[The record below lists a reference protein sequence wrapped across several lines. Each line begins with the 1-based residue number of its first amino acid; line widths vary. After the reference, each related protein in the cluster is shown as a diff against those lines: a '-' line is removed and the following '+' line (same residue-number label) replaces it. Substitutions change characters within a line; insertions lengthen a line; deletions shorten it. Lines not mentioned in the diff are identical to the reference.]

1 VVATSGPPTGRTG
14 RYTLRAGLAAA
25 CTLVG
30 VNAAPAKPVALDS
43 ALLLYTEPSRVSAI
57 EALLEAKAD
66 FGGGRIG
73 SLKLVFDALT
83 GASANGATPA
93 NNSQTFTG
101 ASGGTSYTTPAGE
114 TPLDDTFQDTRVALN
129 GNYTL
134 PLDRL
139 SNLGLGADV
148 SLESDYTSLGANAS
162 LTRDFFK
169 RNTTLSAALSLSH
182 DIVRP
187 MGGRPVAFDVMPPPT
202 PNSGGEDDEGGNRP
216 GTLGDA
222 KKDLLD
228 LNFGVTQVLDRRT
241 LMQLNYSY
249 GQVEGYQTDPY
260 KLLSVVDATTGDP
273 SPSPGDPSLYLYL
286 YENRPEARSR
296 QALFAKVKHHFGW
309 SVLDLSYRRYF
320 DDWGLRSHTGEMR
333 LRLNVGASAYLEP
346 HLRYYQQT
354 AADFYRRYL
363 LTGAAPPDFASAD
376 YRLGEFTGR
385 TVGLEYGRKLA
396 SGHSVTVRGEYY
408 WQTGDGHPADA
419 PPGLRDQDL
428 FPTVDAFVFQVG
440 YSFATR

>member
-1 VVATSGPPTGRTG
+1 
-14 RYTLRAGLAAA
+14 
-25 CTLVG
+25 VG
-30 VNAAPAKPVALDS
+30 INAAPAQPVAFDS
-43 ALLLYTEPSRVSAI
+43 ALLFYTEPNRVSAF
-57 EALLEAKAD
+57 EALLEAKSD
-66 FGGGRIG
+66 FGGSRSG
-73 SLKLVFDALT
+73 SLKLVFDTLT

-93 NNSQTFTG
+93 SHSQTFTG
-101 ASGGTSYTTPAGE
+101 ASGGTGYTTPAGE

-139 SNLGLGADV
+139 SNLGFGADV
-148 SLESDYTSLGANAS
+148 SIEGDYTSLGANAS
-162 LTRDFFK
+162 VTRDFFK

-182 DIVRP
+182 DLVRP
-187 MGGRPVAFDVMPPPT
+187 TGGRPVAFDVMPPPSA
-202 PNSGGEDDEGGNRP
+202 NNGGDDDEGGNRE

-222 KKDLLD
+222 QKDLLD
-228 LNFGVTQVLDRRT
+228 INFGVTQVLDRRT

-249 GQVEGYQTDPY
+249 GQVNGYQTDPY
-260 KLLSVVDATTGDP
+260 KVLSVVDPSTGDP
-273 SPSPGDPSLYLYL
+273 SQYL
-286 YENRPEARSR
+286 YESRPDARNR

-309 SVLDLSYRRYF
+309 SVLDLSYRRFF
-320 DDWGLRSHTGEMR
+320 DDWGLRSHTGEVR
-333 LRLNVGASAYLEP
+333 LRWNVGASSYLEP
-346 HLRYYQQT
+346 HLRYYKQT
-354 AADFYRRYL
+354 VADFYRRYL

-376 YRLGEFTGR
+376 YRLGEFTAR

-419 PPGLRDQDL
+419 PPGLRNQDL
-428 FPTVDAFVFQVG
+428 FPTVDAIVFQVG